1 MKKLILLFV
10 LVFTLFGCQQS
21 QKPAEPEKA
30 EKKIEPKTEEV
41 FVECT
46 ENETYYQVEN
56 TPVKLCYPNSLEDP
70 QIQDIETLEGKL
82 FWLSFSNFQ
91 MNGVEAWFESEDFV
105 GTGGDVTYFDFGALN
120 LEGPDLDQQIA
131 EILNI
136 DLNEESYVVSLEA
149 EKVMVSE
156 RPAVKVTLDYEN
168 EMEGKVQEVRYY
180 IPNAFADTDDVVA
193 GVSPPRN
200 IHMTVSAPL
209 WQEAEL
215 DKMMAAM
222 VIVNMF

>member
-1 MKKLILLFV
+1 MKKLVLLFV
-10 LVFTLFGCQQS
+10 LVLTLFGCQQS

-30 EKKIEPKTEEV
+30 EKKVEPKTEEV

-46 ENETYYQVEN
+46 EDETYYQVEN
-56 TPVKLCYPNSLEDP
+56 TPVKLCYPNSWEDP

-82 FWLSFSNFQ
+82 SWLSFSNFQ
-91 MNGVEAWFESEDFV
+91 MNGIEAWFESEDFV

-120 LEGPDLDQQIA
+120 LEGPDLDKQIA

-209 WQEAEL
+209 WKEAEL
-215 DKMMAAM
+215 DKMMEGI
-222 VIVNMF
+222 VIVNTF